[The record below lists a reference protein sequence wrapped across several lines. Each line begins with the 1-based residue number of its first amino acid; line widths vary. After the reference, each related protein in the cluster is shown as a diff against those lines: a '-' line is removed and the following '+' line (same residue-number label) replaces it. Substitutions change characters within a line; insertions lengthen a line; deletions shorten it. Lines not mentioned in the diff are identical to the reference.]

1 MSAGCCGSQSL
12 RGIAAPN
19 KSASL
24 AQRKRVAV
32 RVKWLGVAGK
42 NRSGV
47 SSSSR
52 RTKRDR
58 RDAYRGFLSLVWVSR
73 PHNHGEDC

>member
-1 MSAGCCGSQSL
+1 MSAGCCGSQPL

-24 AQRKRVAV
+24 AQRQRVAV

-52 RTKRDR
+52 RTKHDR
-58 RDAYRGFLSLVWVSR
+58 RNGYRCACILPARHLGRSVV
-73 PHNHGEDC
+73 